1 MYVVSRVHSILRT
14 LLAAACLILIAAPAT
29 AGWTS
34 QGKVNATPPLLN
46 EKFGISAAVDG
57 DWMAVGASESTVG
70 IARATGS
77 VHMFKRN
84 GDAWEFKQ
92 TLFTRSPLVFQ
103 IFGCA
108 VALRGNTLVVGS
120 WGSNSF
126 AGRAF
131 VFTRDGNDTWT
142 QTRMLEP
149 QDPQPSKPAL
159 FAWSLSMDI
168 PADAPPVIAV
178 GRPNDGD
185 ASHGAIYVFEF
196 VDGDWSQV
204 AKLASPNPVAAQQ
217 LGTTVSVQGGLIVS
231 GMPRAA
237 RADAFRRVN
246 GVWTHDGTLSSSVQ
260 TPGDGFGSAVA
271 SGGTFAAVGAPTRG
285 TSGLSK
291 TGAITIF
298 ERTET
303 AWTIGAEISLPTG
316 RSGDN
321 FGYALAATATG
332 PGNLPLVI
340 VGVPGYDLPQAD
352 SGVAIA
358 YQRNSGG
365 WARMSTDLWAATA
378 IRGQFAG
385 KVVAVSALG
394 REALLSSDLP
404 RGSIGGAFPMVW
416 RDDTSGSSVD
426 EEGDSG
432 GSGGGSGPFGGT
444 VGGSTGDDVAGG
456 GGTDSGGSGGNGTG
470 GGGTGGGGSGG
481 DEDPLG
487 GGGEIGSNP
496 GSGGRPRAPKQLP
509 PLAAGFGRVTDTIV
523 IDTGAERSI
532 VGLQTDGIQRFEGP
546 QVQVLATYPSNWN
559 LEVTGDVN
567 GDASGDLVWRDGDGK
582 IRTWLRDGTAFLAK
596 KQLRALDAGERVV
609 AAMDFDGDGVQD
621 IVTRAADQRQIR
633 VLRMRDGE
641 PTTEFS
647 FNMPGGGWSV
657 VPHALDFGMLIRHGP
672 SGTVRRVERDPL
684 TGDITI
690 RDAPSPSPS
699 TRIEGIGDVD
709 GDGNLDMVCRDPS
722 DDAIAIWR
730 MDRQGNLIS
739 ARDTGLDGGKWKV
752 EAVRDWDNNGCDDL
766 LVSEGGSG
774 RLIVLSMHFQG
785 GVVKVLKSRVIADI
799 GGARVV
805 DVTLR

>member
-1 MYVVSRVHSILRT
+1 MTAAFRHASPDPIMNVVCPVLPILRT
-14 LLAAACLILIAAPAT
+14 LLAAACVFLLVPRAS

-46 EKFGISAAVDG
+46 EKFGISAAIDG

-84 GDAWEFKQ
+84 GDEWEFRQ

-108 VALRGNTLVVGS
+108 VSLRGNTLVVGS

-131 VFTRDGNDTWT
+131 VFTRDGNDVWT

-149 QDPQPSKPAL
+149 LDPQPSKPAL
-159 FAWSLSMDI
+159 FAWSLSLDI
-168 PADAPPVIAV
+168 PIGAPPVIAV

-196 VDGDWSQV
+196 ADGDWSQV
-204 AKLASPNPVAAQQ
+204 AKLVSPDPVAAQQ
-217 LGTTVSVQGGLIVS
+217 LGTTVSVQDGLIVG

-237 RADAFRRVN
+237 RADTFRRVN
-246 GVWTHDGTLSSSVQ
+246 GVWKHDGTLSPSVQ

-271 SGGTFAAVGAPTRG
+271 SGGNFAVVGAPTQSR
-285 TSGLSK
+285 SGLSK
-291 TGAITIF
+291 TGAATIF
-298 ERTET
+298 ERTDT
-303 AWTIGAEISLPTG
+303 SWTIGAELSLPAG

-321 FGYALAATATG
+321 FGYALAATSTG

-340 VGVPGYDLPQAD
+340 VGAPGYDLSQTDA
-352 SGVAIA
+352 GVAIG
-358 YQRNSGG
+358 YQRTSGV
-365 WARMSTDLWAATA
+365 WSRMSTDLWSPTA
-378 IRGQFAG
+378 LRGQFAG
-385 KVVAVSALG
+385 KVVAVSARGL
-394 REALLSSDLP
+394 EALLSTDLP

-426 EEGDSG
+426 EENDSG
-432 GSGGGSGPFGGT
+432 E
-444 VGGSTGDDVAGG
+444 
-456 GGTDSGGSGGNGTG
+456 G
-470 GGGTGGGGSGG
+470 GGGTGPIGDATGDGDANEGTGNSSGGGSSGG
-481 DEDPLG
+481 GEDPLG
-487 GGGEIGSNP
+487 GGGDL
-496 GSGGRPRAPKQLP
+496 GSGVGDGARPRAPKQLP

-523 IDTGAERSI
+523 IDTGAQRSI

-546 QVQVLATYPSNWN
+546 EVQVLTTYPSDWN

-641 PTTEFS
+641 PTTEFT

-657 VPHALDFGMLIRHGP
+657 VPHALDSGMLIRHGP
-672 SGTVRRVERDPL
+672 SGTVRRVQRNPL
-684 TGDITI
+684 SGEITI
-690 RDAPSPSPS
+690 DEAPSPAAS
-699 TRIEGIGDVD
+699 TSIEGIGDVD

-722 DDAIAIWR
+722 DDAISIWR
-730 MDRQGNLIS
+730 MDRRGNLIS

-774 RLIVLSMHFQG
+774 RLIVLYMHFQG

>member
-1 MYVVSRVHSILRT
+1 MNAVSRVRPILRA
-14 LLAAACLILIAAPAT
+14 LLVAAFVFLTAPHAD

-46 EKFGISAAVDG
+46 EKFGISASVDG

-84 GDAWEFKQ
+84 GNAWEFRQ

-142 QTRMLEP
+142 QTKMLEP
-149 QDPQPSKPAL
+149 LDPQPSKPAL
-159 FAWSLSMDI
+159 FAWSLSLDI
-168 PADAPPVIAV
+168 PAGAPPVIAV

-196 VDGDWSQV
+196 ANGDWSQV
-204 AKLASPNPVAAQQ
+204 AKLVSPSPVAAQQ
-217 LGTTVSVQGGLIVS
+217 LGTTVSVQGGLIVG

-246 GVWTHDGTLSSSVQ
+246 GVWKHDGILSSSVQ
-260 TPGDGFGSAVA
+260 APGDGFGSAVA
-271 SGGTFAAVGAPTRG
+271 SGGTFVAIGAPTRG

-298 ERTET
+298 ERTQK
-303 AWTIGAEISLPTG
+303 AWTIGAELSLPAG

-340 VGVPGYDLPQAD
+340 VGAPGYDVPETD

-358 YQRNSGG
+358 YQRVSGV
-365 WARMSTDLWAATA
+365 WTRMSTDLWAPTA

-404 RGSIGGAFPMVW
+404 RGSIGGAFPMAW

-426 EEGDSG
+426 DQDDSG
-432 GSGGGSGPFGGT
+432 G
-444 VGGSTGDDVAGG
+444 GG
-456 GGTDSGGSGGNGTG
+456 GGTGPIGGDAGDGTGNDGTG
-470 GGGTGGGGSGG
+470 GGGGG

-487 GGGEIGSNP
+487 GGGDL
-496 GSGGRPRAPKQLP
+496 GSGVGDGSRPRAPKQLP

-546 QVQVLATYPSNWN
+546 EVQVLATYPSTWN

-633 VLRMRDGE
+633 VLRMREGE

-647 FNMPGGGWSV
+647 FDMPGGGWSV
-657 VPHALDFGMLIRHGP
+657 VPHALDSGMLIRHGP
-672 SGTVRRVERDPL
+672 SGTVRRVRRNPL
-684 TGDITI
+684 SGEITI
-690 RDAPSPSPS
+690 EDAPSPGAS
-699 TRIEGIGDVD
+699 TRIEGIGDLD

-722 DDAIAIWR
+722 DDAISIWR
-730 MDRQGNLIS
+730 MDRQGKLIS

-774 RLIVLSMHFQG
+774 RLIVLSMHFQD